1 MGGPPGIPGNPL
13 PAEPNEPGFVE
24 LGMVPIPCTTEGEN
38 KGVAGTI
45 LPDGSS
51 PFCRL
56 SEEGF
61 CGFAGDGLVWAS
73 AKETQTVRA
82 IGRVSRTTRV
92 IESSLSGTDSR
103 DVSARWTSRNS
114 WCARRE
120 LNPHA
125 IADPGF

>member
-13 PAEPNEPGFVE
+13 PAEPKVPGFVE
-24 LGMVPIPCTTEGEN
+24 LGIVPIPCTTEGEDN
-38 KGVAGTI
+38 GVAGTI
-45 LPDGSS
+45 PPEGSS

-56 SEEGF
+56 SEDGF
-61 CGFAGDGLVWAS
+61 CGFAGDGLVCAS
-73 AKETQTVRA
+73 PEVIPIVKA
-82 IGRVSRTTRV
+82 IERISRRIRIIDASLSRTY
-92 IESSLSGTDSR
+92 SR
-103 DVSARWTSRNS
+103 IVSPQKPNRNV